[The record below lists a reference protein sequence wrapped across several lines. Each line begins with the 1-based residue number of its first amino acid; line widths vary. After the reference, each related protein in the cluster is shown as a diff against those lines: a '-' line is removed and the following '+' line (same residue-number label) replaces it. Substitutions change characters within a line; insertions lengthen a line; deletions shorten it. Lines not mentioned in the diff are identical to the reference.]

1 MHARIE
7 EALKYLD
14 TERAELRAA
23 VELVPPA
30 LREQPPGP
38 DRWSVAQVL
47 QHLTLIENR
56 VGRLV
61 NKRIAGARADG
72 LGPELETGPILNT
85 RHAAKI
91 ADRSLR
97 VTAPEETRPPSDID
111 AASAWAALEQ
121 SRQALR
127 AAVISGDGL
136 ALSEVKHPHP
146 VLGEINLYQWI
157 LFVGSHEARHTAQ
170 VREIAD
176 QQKADSTKATGA
188 N

>member
-7 EALKYLD
+7 ETLEYID

-47 QHLTLIENR
+47 QHLSLTENQ

-61 NKRIAGARADG
+61 NKRIVGARAEG
-72 LGPELETGPILNT
+72 LGPELETSPVLDT
-85 RHAAKI
+85 KQAARI
-91 ADRSLR
+91 ADRSHR
-97 VTAPEETRPPSDID
+97 ATAPEDISAPADVD

-121 SRQALR
+121 SRKALR
-127 AAVISGDGL
+127 AAVLSGDGL
-136 ALSEVKHPHP
+136 ALSEVKHSHP
-146 VLGEINLYQWI
+146 AVGEIDLYQWI
-157 LFVGSHEARHTAQ
+157 LFVGSHEARHAAQ
-170 VREIAD
+170 IREIAD
-176 QQKADSTKATGA
+176 QLKADSTTAASA